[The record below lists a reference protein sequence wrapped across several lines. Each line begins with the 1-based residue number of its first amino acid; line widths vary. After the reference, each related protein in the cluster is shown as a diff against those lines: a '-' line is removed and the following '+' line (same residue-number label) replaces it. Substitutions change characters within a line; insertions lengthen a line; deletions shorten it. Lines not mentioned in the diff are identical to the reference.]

1 MSRMM
6 SLFRS
11 KSGSSSVAASRM
23 DEESNLDGI
32 KLDDMTTP
40 DAPTSPG
47 CRMTSNQ
54 EKENVGS
61 IDFPTLDDDKCSVS
75 STESSYT
82 GNEIQHRNGDSDE
95 ELFGAVHRKIVEL
108 EKENENILLSL
119 INVEIT
125 SNDVKKTK
133 EIDGKSTGVSAEMPS
148 GSKTI
153 SEEVV
158 KVDSVDDLKRLL
170 FEANTATIK
179 SLHLNLLL

>member
-1 MSRMM
+1 MM

-23 DEESNLDGI
+23 EEESNLDGI
-32 KLDDMTTP
+32 KLDDLTTP
-40 DAPTSPG
+40 DTPTSPG

-54 EKENVGS
+54 VKENVES
-61 IDFPTLDDDKCSVS
+61 VIFPTQDDVKCSVS

-82 GNEIQHRNGDSDE
+82 GHEIQDRNCDNDE
-95 ELFGAVHRKIVEL
+95 ELFGAVHKRIEEL

-125 SNDVKKTK
+125 PNQVENMK
-133 EIDGKSTGVSAEMPS
+133 EIDGKSAGISSDLPS
-148 GSKTI
+148 GSNTK

-179 SLHLNLLL
+179 SLHINLLL